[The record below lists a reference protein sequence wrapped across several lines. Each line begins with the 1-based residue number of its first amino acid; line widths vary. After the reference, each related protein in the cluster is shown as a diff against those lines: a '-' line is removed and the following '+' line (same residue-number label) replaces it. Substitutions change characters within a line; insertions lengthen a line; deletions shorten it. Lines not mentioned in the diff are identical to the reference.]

1 MHIPITR
8 KGDVF
13 MATDT
18 GRKFTPLT
26 MGLAML
32 AGFGLIFMVIAL
44 SIGAIEGANADSTAV
59 GLFFGGGLGML
70 IVGIGAWFAVV
81 QPQKHFDN
89 IEVPMYSG
97 HHHEEH
103 HEASAE
109 DHGSDDSHEHAS
121 PSAH

>member
-8 KGDVF
+8 KGIVF
-13 MATDT
+13 MATNT

-26 MGLAML
+26 MGLAMI
-32 AGFGLIFMVIAL
+32 AGLGLILMVIAL
-44 SIGAIEGANADSTAV
+44 SIGVIEGANADSTIV
-59 GLFFGGGLGML
+59 GLVFAGGLGLMV
-70 IVGIGAWFAVV
+70 VGIGAWFAVV

-97 HHHEEH
+97 HHEEH
-103 HEASAE
+103 HEPAAE
-109 DHGSDDSHEHAS
+109 DHGSDDSHKHAS